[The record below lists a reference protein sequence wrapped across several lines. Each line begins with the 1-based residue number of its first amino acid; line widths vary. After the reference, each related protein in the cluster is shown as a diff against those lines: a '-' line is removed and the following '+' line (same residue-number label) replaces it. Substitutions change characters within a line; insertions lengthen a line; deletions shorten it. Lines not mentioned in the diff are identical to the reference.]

1 MRRLQALSLA
11 LALAPVLL
19 VGPAAAQDSR
29 SEAPTRELVSLLD
42 KQKLDAIA
50 ARIGEEEF
58 AAALY
63 IPGVQLLVVSAK
75 YTAPALLNEKIIN
88 RNYRDVYLDLSAA
101 SVPESK
107 LFIEDMRADGLHP
120 RRKGDDP
127 FDIVTRGTNAP
138 FLLDGETKAK
148 KISEAQ
154 YERTFAEADAEYER
168 IIQALL
174 TEIRK
179 TS

>member
-1 MRRLQALSLA
+1 MLLTG
-11 LALAPVLL
+11 PV
-19 VGPAAAQDSR
+19 VAQDSR

-50 ARIGEEEF
+50 ARLGEEEF

-63 IPGVQLLVVSAK
+63 VPGVQLLVVAAK
-75 YTAPALLNEKIIN
+75 YSAPALLNEKIIN
-88 RNYRDVYLDLSAA
+88 RQYRDVYLDLSSA

-120 RRKGDDP
+120 RRRGDSP
-127 FDIVTRGTNAP
+127 FDIVTKGTGAP
-138 FLLDGETKAK
+138 FMLDGDAKAK
-148 KISEAQ
+148 KISEEQ
-154 YERTFAEADAEYER
+154 YERTFAEYDAEYVR

-174 TEIRK
+174 EEIRK